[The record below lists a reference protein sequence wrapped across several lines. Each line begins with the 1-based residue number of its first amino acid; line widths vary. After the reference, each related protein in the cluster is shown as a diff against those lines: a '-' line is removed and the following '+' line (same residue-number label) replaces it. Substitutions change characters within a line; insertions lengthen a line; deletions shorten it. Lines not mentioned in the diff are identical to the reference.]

1 MYLSLLGNLSLW
13 SIDKMRVV
21 YNEIK
26 CIKAESIIR
35 EVIHSVD
42 IYIFIVAGSNSRIG
56 GQYEFK
62 KHS

>member
-1 MYLSLLGNLSLW
+1 
-13 SIDKMRVV
+13 MRVV